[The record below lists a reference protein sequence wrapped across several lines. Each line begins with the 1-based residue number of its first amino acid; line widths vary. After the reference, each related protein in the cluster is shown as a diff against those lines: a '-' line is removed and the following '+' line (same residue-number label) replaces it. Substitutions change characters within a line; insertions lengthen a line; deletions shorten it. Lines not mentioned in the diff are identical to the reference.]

1 MEIKTR
7 IIHCILAGLVL
18 FILYSSAGQS
28 ATESPEEA
36 TVPMVHA
43 VSSEKLKDIM
53 HRLNQLTFKK
63 ELAPMQLK
71 EVRDRYIQE
80 LISAIDELLAAAQEL
95 TDALPGFRM
104 TPEER
109 DTFIEMAWRLKS
121 EAYRLRYTAEVGND
135 TELDLAYQR
144 LDHTCLTCHQLFR
157 F

>member
-1 MEIKTR
+1 MTKNR
-7 IIHCILAGLVL
+7 ILHRILTGLSL

-28 ATESPEEA
+28 TTESPEEA
-36 TVPMVHA
+36 NKPMTHA
-43 VSSEKLKDIM
+43 VSSEKLKDVM
-53 HRLNQLTFKK
+53 HRLNQLTFEK

-71 EVRDRYIQE
+71 EVRDRNIQE
-80 LISAIDELLAAAQEL
+80 LVSAIDELLVTAQEL
-95 TDALPGFRM
+95 TDAVPGFRM

-121 EAYRLRYTAEVGND
+121 EAYRLRYTAEVGNNE
-135 TELDLAYQR
+135 ELDLAYQR